1 MSLRH
6 CKKKKIVYIIRSL
19 EIGGAEL
26 QLYMLIRNIHNRYY
40 QCHVFPLEPKGPLLH
55 SYRNIGVPLHLD
67 GMAVHES
74 LREKPWKLIPI
85 QWRLLRIINKEKPHV
100 VHAFLPLA
108 TFLGAVAGRL
118 CKVPLVIS
126 SRRALGTHQDRVPFT
141 KPLDYMAYAL
151 SHKVTVNSQ
160 AVCADTLKRD
170 RTNPSKL
177 VLIYNGICS
186 DVIQA
191 ALANHKTMR
200 KQLSIASDERVI
212 IVVANLVAYKGH
224 EDFLKALSIIIRH
237 ASKVTVLFAGEDRGI
252 KSHLEALAATLNISS
267 HIRFLGQRNDI
278 PQLLAASDLSVLP
291 SHEEGFSN
299 VILESMAAGL
309 PLVATHVGGNPEAIV
324 NGETGWLVPPRDPG
338 ALAEKIIDL
347 LNDPDKAEQW
357 GNRNLRR
364 VKQLFSV
371 QKMIDNHLS
380 LYGQMKSSEHH

>member
-1 MSLRH
+1 MRPRE
-6 CKKKKIVYIIRSL
+6 KKKIVYIIRSL

-26 QLYMLIRNIHNRYY
+26 QLYALIRNIHNRFY
-40 QCHVFPLEPKGPLLH
+40 QCHVFPLEPKGPLLQ
-55 SYRNIGVPLHLD
+55 SYRKIGVPLHLD
-67 GMAVHES
+67 GMAMHES

-85 QWRLLRIINKEKPHV
+85 QWRLLRIINKERPHV

-126 SRRALGTHQDRVPFT
+126 SRRALGTHQDRSLLT

-151 SHKVTVNSQ
+151 SHKITVNSQ
-160 AVCADTLKRD
+160 AVYADTLKRD
-170 RTNPSKL
+170 HTNPSKL

-191 ALANHKTMR
+191 ARGSRKTIR
-200 KQLSIASDERVI
+200 KHLSIASDEKVI
-212 IVVANLVAYKGH
+212 IVVANLIAYKGH
-224 EDFLKALSIIIRH
+224 EDFLKALSFITRH
-237 ASKVTVLFAGEDRGI
+237 VSNITILLVGEDRGI
-252 KSHLEALAATLNISS
+252 KRRLEALATDLNVSS
-267 HIRFLGQRNDI
+267 HIRFLGQRHDI

-309 PLVATHVGGNPEAIV
+309 PVVATHVGGNPEAIV
-324 NGETGWLVPPRDPG
+324 SGETGWLVPTKDPE

-347 LNDPDKAEQW
+347 LNDSHKAKQW

-364 VKQLFSV
+364 IQQLFSMQRMV
-371 QKMIDNHLS
+371 ENHLS
-380 LYGQMKSSEHH
+380 LYEQIKSPIHQ